1 MDAVWTEVDEII
13 QKVGKIHTYWPC
25 FTSCSSVH
33 VQYGMHLQL
42 TSIVVG
48 HLIVLFHFLFRALKV
63 TLEPL
68 KCRCSMDG
76 MDIVSKVGSKLKK
89 KKIARTR
96 VKKKLKREKKKVK
109 IFLIK

>member
-76 MDIVSKVGSKLKK
+76 MDIVSKVGSKLE
-89 KKIARTR
+89 
-96 VKKKLKREKKKVK
+96 KKKLPERESKKIKKGKKKNTK
-109 IFLIK
+109 EPRK

>member
-48 HLIVLFHFLFRALKV
+48 HLIVLFHFLFSALKV

-76 MDIVSKVGSKLKK
+76 MDIDYFQGKAVKVV
-89 KKIARTR
+89 IIRIVIIR
-96 VKKKLKREKKKVK
+96 M
-109 IFLIK
+109 

>member
-1 MDAVWTEVDEII
+1 MDGCSLDRSRRDYSEGWE
-13 QKVGKIHTYWPC
+13 IHTYWPC

-33 VQYGMHLQL
+33 VQYGMRLQL

-76 MDIVSKVGSKLKK
+76 MDIDYFQGKAVKVV
-89 KKIARTR
+89 IIRIVIIR
-96 VKKKLKREKKKVK
+96 M
-109 IFLIK
+109 